1 MEALPPVL
9 SRDKTMEVLLESLFL
24 PLPVYP
30 ASSLGDH
37 EASTIQ
43 MASTRIP
50 AEDALRHSDRQ
61 IRIASRTCSFM
72 KLLTE
77 KINWRLGDLRLYL
90 PKTATRQLAAK
101 RKHEEMMLHEP
112 QENTLTYIRRRQL
125 IFISQAI
132 RDYTNDGPG
141 QNSFQLEDAENT
153 ALRIWTYLT
162 RHFAKGEINF
172 MIDTALSH
180 LHLLMKSATP
190 CLMSSMEQ
198 SQPSMA
204 PGQGQS
210 YFPPH
215 LGLPEDKHLDLQYFD
230 LQALRRASTIYRVQQ
245 LLKISHSTQGGESPV
260 TNGWRFQQQAQH
272 LDSLPYD
279 KHLQALLPHL
289 PDYQD
294 QLRENLVMY
303 RQWLLRDIT
312 EEETAWAR
320 DTLLESAV
328 SRGELRE
335 LFEHALLKQVNHT
348 LQASAESPRRVDSTP
363 NFQNSMALR
372 FYQIINPLHDDVYEE
387 YKPFAIVYKML
398 TPPNRQRARSLHRT
412 LSHERH
418 QSFLRLFEP

>member
-30 ASSLGDH
+30 ASSSGDH
-37 EASTIQ
+37 EASTIH

-50 AEDALRHSDRQ
+50 ADDALRHSDRQ

-112 QENTLTYIRRRQL
+112 QENTLTYLRRRQL

-204 PGQGQS
+204 PGQGQG

-230 LQALRRASTIYRVQQ
+230 LSGVRRRYIEYSSFSRY
-245 LLKISHSTQGGESPV
+245 LTQP
-260 TNGWRFQQQAQH
+260 R
-272 LDSLPYD
+272 
-279 KHLQALLPHL
+279 
-289 PDYQD
+289 
-294 QLRENLVMY
+294 
-303 RQWLLRDIT
+303 
-312 EEETAWAR
+312 
-320 DTLLESAV
+320 
-328 SRGELRE
+328 
-335 LFEHALLKQVNHT
+335 
-348 LQASAESPRRVDSTP
+348 AESRLSPMAGASSNKRNISTHCP
-363 NFQNSMALR
+363 MTSISR
-372 FYQIINPLHDDVYEE
+372 PCCH
-387 YKPFAIVYKML
+387 
-398 TPPNRQRARSLHRT
+398 TSRT
-412 LSHERH
+412 TRTKSERTW
-418 QSFLRLFEP
+418 